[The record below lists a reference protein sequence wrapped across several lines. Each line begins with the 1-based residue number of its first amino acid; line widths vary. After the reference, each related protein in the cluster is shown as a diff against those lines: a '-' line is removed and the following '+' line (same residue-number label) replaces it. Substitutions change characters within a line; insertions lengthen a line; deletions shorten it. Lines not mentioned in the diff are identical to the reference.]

1 MTSEPETLRLAG
13 VVKKLKNQEIFLDN
27 LTQYPEINSNKV
39 LNTIHKTY
47 VGLTSMLQGFQKY
60 IA

>member
-27 LTQYPEINSNKV
+27 LTQYPEINSNNV

-47 VGLTSMLQGFQKY
+47 IGLTSMLKGFQKC